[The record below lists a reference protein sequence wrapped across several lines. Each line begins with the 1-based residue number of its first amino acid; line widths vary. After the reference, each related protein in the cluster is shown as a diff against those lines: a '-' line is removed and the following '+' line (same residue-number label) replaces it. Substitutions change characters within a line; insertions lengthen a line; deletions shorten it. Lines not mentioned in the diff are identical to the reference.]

1 MKRIL
6 GIMLAFALTLGVVES
21 AIAEKKQATCNEAYD
36 ATEMVS
42 AAGEKIKL
50 PDEEQLLGDKY
61 MGLALMPHDLWMDL
75 AEAGSLQ
82 AWVYSGLGISFE
94 YVQEE
99 YVKKGA
105 ALDEKDNAGYEAWLQ
120 EVEEKSCKALFIY
133 RVNDEIE
140 ADSEFQQILTHMK
153 ERYAHT
159 EPLGEIGSDRYFI
172 AFNDKF
178 DQAKLT
184 ETDKKLLDELI
195 KDLAKV
201 RDEVMLFPAHPE
213 PAGGGAEEAKGDLP
227 DEEAADIDLT
237 RFTAKDLAGKEHT
250 QEMLKGYD
258 LTMVNVWTTWCGPCV
273 GEMPELAG
281 FYKQLP
287 KNVNMITI
295 CADADEEA
303 ELAREILAD
312 AKAEFITLTPGDD
325 LKQVIDS
332 VYAYPTTF
340 FVDSEGRL
348 IEGDAAKLVGAP
360 QDVLKDYTEQIEKNL
375 KALRK

>member
-1 MKRIL
+1 MKRIMGL
-6 GIMLAFALTLGVVES
+6 LLIVALTLGAMGGTV
-21 AIAEKKQATCNEAYD
+21 AEKKQVTYNEAYN

-50 PDEEQLLGDKY
+50 PSEDELMGDKY
-61 MGLALMPHDLWMDL
+61 MGLAFIPHDLWLDM

-99 YVKKGA
+99 YAKKGA
-105 ALDEKDNAGYEAWLQ
+105 ALDEKDNAGYEVWLQ

-140 ADSEFQQILTHMK
+140 ADSEFQQILTQMK
-153 ERYAHT
+153 ERYAQT
-159 EPLGEIGSDRYFI
+159 EPLGEIGGDRYFI
-172 AFNDKF
+172 ASNDKF

-184 ETDKKLLDELI
+184 ETDKKLLDELM

-201 RDEVMLFPAHPE
+201 RDEVMLFPAHAE
-213 PAGGGAEEAKGDLP
+213 PTGGAEEVQGEMP

-237 RFTAKDLAGKEHT
+237 SFTAKDLEGKERT
-250 QEMLKGYD
+250 QAMFKDYD

-273 GEMPELAG
+273 GEMPELAKL
-281 FYKQLP
+281 YKQLP
-287 KNVNMITI
+287 KNVNMISI
-295 CADADEEA
+295 CADADEDA
-303 ELAREILAD
+303 ELAREILAG
-312 AKAEFITLTPGDD
+312 AKAEFTTLTPGGD
-325 LKQVIDS
+325 LKKVIDS

-340 FVDSEGRL
+340 FVDGVGRV
-348 IEGDAAKLVGAP
+348 IEGDAGKLVGAP
-360 QDVLKDYTEQIEKNL
+360 EDVLREYAELIEKNL
-375 KALRK
+375 KAIGK